1 MTVNIFGTSILV
13 ALMWQLKKC
22 YAVLLLLLLLLLLV
36 KVTFYRFSQDDKPQ
50 HVTPEFLSA
59 PHILT
64 GFCAVSAVTPLSQPS
79 RTICEK
85 YFLFLTELNS

>member
-1 MTVNIFGTSILV
+1 MTVNIFEALILV
-13 ALMWQLKKC
+13 TLMWQVKKC
-22 YAVLLLLLLLLLLV
+22 YAVLLLLLLLV

-50 HVTPEFLSA
+50 HVTPEFPST

-64 GFCAVSAVTPLSQPS
+64 GVCVVSTVTPLSQPS

-85 YFLFLTELNS
+85 YFLFLTERS